1 MDNAAQ
7 YIPAALLGLGLAASC
22 GLNTFLPLLVLAS
35 AAKWQLFGVQLGGS
49 FAWLGSDSALIA
61 LSLATVAEVVADKI
75 PVVDHGLDML
85 GTVARPVAGA
95 LAAASVF
102 KGDPAMAA
110 MIGLVLGAPTA
121 FGFHAAKA
129 GTRAGSSA
137 ATFGIANPVLSFME
151 DVAALGF
158 AILSILFPWLVPL
171 LLVIAALIA
180 WRLYKLVRA
189 KLPPRLGSATS

>member
-1 MDNAAQ
+1 MDNVSQ
-7 YIPAALLGLGLAASC
+7 YLPAALLGLGLAASC

-35 AAKWQLFGVQLGGS
+35 AAKWHLFGVQLGGN
-49 FAWLGSDSALIA
+49 FAWLGSDSALLA

-85 GTVARPVAGA
+85 GTVARPAAGA

-129 GTRAGSSA
+129 GTRAGSSTT
-137 ATFGIANPVLSFME
+137 TFGMANPLLSFIE
-151 DVAALGF
+151 DALSLGF
-158 AILSILFPWLVPL
+158 AVLSILFPWLVPL
-171 LLVIAALIA
+171 LIVLFALVA
-180 WRLYKLVRA
+180 WRLWKLVRS
-189 KLPPRLGSATS
+189 KLPSRLGSATS

>member
-1 MDNAAQ
+1 MDNASQ

-35 AAKWQLFGVQLGGS
+35 AAKWHLFGVQLGGS
-49 FAWLGSDSALIA
+49 FAWLGSDSALVA

-75 PVVDHGLDML
+75 PIVDHGLDML
-85 GTVARPVAGA
+85 GTVARPAAGA

-110 MIGLVLGAPTA
+110 MVGLVLGAPTA

-129 GTRAGSSA
+129 GARAGSSA
-137 ATFGIANPVLSFME
+137 TTFGMANPVLSFAE

-158 AILSILFPWLVPL
+158 AVLSILFPWLVPL
-171 LLVIAALIA
+171 LLVLFALIA
-180 WRLYKLVRA
+180 WRLWKLVRA

>member
-1 MDNAAQ
+1 MDNASQ

-61 LSLATVAEVVADKI
+61 LSLATVAEVIADKI
-75 PVVDHGLDML
+75 PVVDHGLDVL
-85 GTVARPVAGA
+85 GTVARPAAGA

-102 KGDPAMAA
+102 KGDPALAA
-110 MIGLVLGAPTA
+110 MLGLVLGAPTA

-137 ATFGIANPVLSFME
+137 ATFGIANPVLSFIE

-158 AILSILFPWLVPL
+158 AVLSILFPWLVPL
-171 LLVIAALIA
+171 LLVVAALIV
-180 WRLYKLVRA
+180 WRIYKMVRA